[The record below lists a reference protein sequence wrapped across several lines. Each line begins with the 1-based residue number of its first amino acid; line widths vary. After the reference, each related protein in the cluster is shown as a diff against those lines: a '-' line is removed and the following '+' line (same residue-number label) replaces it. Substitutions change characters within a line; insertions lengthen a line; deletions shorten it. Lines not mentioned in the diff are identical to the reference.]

1 MWTARTV
8 VGLNGLPKVHLSNS
22 ISKSST
28 DIYFFGATLTSWVDK
43 NGTENI
49 FVSSAALFN
58 GVKAIRGGRKHITS
72 NSRLRAKV
80 CINLDIQ
87 FLGIPV
93 VFPQF
98 GQPLKSM
105 PQHGFARTS
114 QWTLESSSSEEGSV
128 TVTFSLTDS
137 DASFALWPHRFKLE
151 YTVMLA
157 DEYLSCS
164 LKVRNT
170 DYSGFAVHTLLHTYL
185 KVPSIKDVTVKGFK
199 NRSFVDKVDDSKV
212 GHDTRDIATI
222 DGEVD
227 RVMTGDRDSALS
239 VTMETGTGPDHK
251 CVTVGAKAILTDH
264 ETGENTVYPHDVV
277 FWNPWIEK
285 AKALADLGDEDY
297 TGFLCLE
304 PGTTSE
310 WVAVKPNDSLTL
322 TQVLT
327 SSR

>member
-1 MWTARTV
+1 MF
-8 VGLNGLPKVHLSNS
+8 LNLG
-22 ISKSST
+22 
-28 DIYFFGATLTSWVDK
+28 
-43 NGTENI
+43 
-49 FVSSAALFN
+49 
-58 GVKAIRGGRKHITS
+58 
-72 NSRLRAKV
+72 
-80 CINLDIQ
+80 IQ
-87 FLGIPV
+87 FIGIPV

-114 QWTLESSSSEEGSV
+114 QWTLESSSSDEGSV

-137 DASFALWPHRFKLE
+137 DASFTLWPHRFKLE
-151 YTVMLA
+151 YNVTLS

-170 DYSGFAVHTLLHTYL
+170 DFTGFAVHTLLHTYL
-185 KVPSIKDVTVKGFK
+185 KVPSINDVTVKGFN
-199 NRSFVDKVDDSKV
+199 NRSFVDKVNDSKV
-212 GHDTRDIATI
+212 GHDTREIATI
-222 DGEVD
+222 AGEVD

-239 VTMETGTGPDHK
+239 VILETGSGPHNK
-251 CVTVGAKAILTDH
+251 CVTVSAKAILTDH
-264 ETGENTVYPHDVV
+264 ETGENTVYPHDIV

-285 AKALADLGDEDY
+285 AKALVDLGDEDY
-297 TGFLCLE
+297 TVFLCLE

-327 SSR
+327 SGPSSR